1 MGIDVSD
8 IHIDDFYRDAAK
20 ILVLLYNQFP
30 RKVTLYVED
39 ISGPDTPDEFGL
51 HSPRHQACFHTM
63 MWLGSS
69 DYLRYEQLVRQEALD
84 QVVLSHRG
92 FLVLNTAMPPIASS
106 PAPAGP
112 DPEPPANLPKGE
124 ALAIHRIR
132 QELKE
137 GTSFSLADIMRRLF
151 HISRGL
157 GELPRVVG

>member
-1 MGIDVSD
+1 MTGIKVSD
-8 IHIDDFYRDAAK
+8 IHIDDFYRDAAR

-69 DYLRYEQLVRQEALD
+69 DYVRYEQLVRQEALD
-84 QVVLSHRG
+84 QAVLSHRG
-92 FLVLNTAMPPIASS
+92 FLVLNAVLPPTATARADTESS
-106 PAPAGP
+106 GQVLK
-112 DPEPPANLPKGE
+112 EE
-124 ALAIHRIR
+124 FLAIHRIR

-137 GTSFSLADIMRRLF
+137 GTSFSLADTMRRLF
-151 HISRGL
+151 QLSRGL

>member
-1 MGIDVSD
+1 MGAGVSD
-8 IHIDDFYRDAAK
+8 IHIDDFYRDAGK

-30 RKVTLYVED
+30 RRVTLYVED

-69 DYLRYEQLVRQEALD
+69 DYLLYEQLVRQEALD

-92 FLVLNTAMPPIASS
+92 FLVLNAAMPS
-106 PAPAGP
+106 PANEQDLAL
-112 DPEPPANLPKGE
+112 PESLLKEE
-124 ALAIHRIR
+124 ALVIHRIR

-137 GTSFSLADIMRRLF
+137 GTSFSLADMMRQVFRLSRRL
-151 HISRGL
+151 GD
-157 GELPRVVG
+157 LPQVMG

>member
-1 MGIDVSD
+1 MGAGVSD

-92 FLVLNTAMPPIASS
+92 FLVLNTAAPSS
-106 PAPAGP
+106 VVEQ
-112 DPEPPANLPKGE
+112 DPELPESLLKQE
-124 ALAIHRIR
+124 SLVIHRIR

-137 GTSFSLADIMRRLF
+137 GTSFSLADMMRQVFRL
-151 HISRGL
+151 SRGL
-157 GELPRVVG
+157 GDLPRVVG

>member
-1 MGIDVSD
+1 MSD

-30 RKVTLYVED
+30 RKITLYVED

-84 QVVLSHRG
+84 QVALSHRG
-92 FLVLNTAMPPIASS
+92 FLVLNAALP
-106 PAPAGP
+106 P
-112 DPEPPANLPKGE
+112 DPVPNPDLALPEHLLKEE
-124 ALAIHRIR
+124 ALVIHRIR

-137 GTSFSLADIMRRLF
+137 GTSFSLADTMRQVFRL
-151 HISRGL
+151 SRGL

>member
-1 MGIDVSD
+1 MTD

-20 ILVLLYNQFP
+20 ILVALYNQFP
-30 RKVTLYVED
+30 RKAILYVED
-39 ISGPDTPDEFGL
+39 ICGPDTPDEFGL

-92 FLVLNTAMPPIASS
+92 FMVLNAAMPGATANDIAL
-106 PAPAGP
+106 P
-112 DPEPPANLPKGE
+112 DSVLKEE

-132 QELKE
+132 HELRD
-137 GTSFSLADIMRRLF
+137 GTSYSLAETMRQLF
-151 HISRGL
+151 LKSRGL
-157 GELPRVVG
+157 GDLPKIVG

>member
-1 MGIDVSD
+1 LGVSD
-8 IHIDDFYRDAAK
+8 IHIDDFYRDAGK

-39 ISGPDTPDEFGL
+39 VSGPDTPDDFGL

-69 DYLRYEQLVRQEALD
+69 DYLRYDQLVRQEALD

-92 FLVLNTAMPPIASS
+92 FLLLNAAMPS
-106 PAPAGP
+106 PTHTQ
-112 DPEPPANLPKGE
+112 DVTLPEGLPKQE
-124 ALAIHRIR
+124 ALVIHRIR

-137 GTSFSLADIMRRLF
+137 GTSFSLADAMRQIFRL
-151 HISRGL
+151 SRNL
-157 GELPRVVG
+157 GDLPRVLG